1 MCPVR
6 LHRAFRWGLA
16 FGRDRLLWRDVVESE
31 APSYWVFF
39 VPLARSS
46 FPPAAISG
54 LKSSASQIGRIS
66 RSLGPG
72 IGLGHRLAHS
82 TASSIDRTCQ
92 IQNPA
97 TSSFVSAKG
106 PSVTDRL
113 VPLKWIRF
121 PNLLGLSPSAASMI
135 PALTSSSLYLPICA
149 NISSAPSISSGLDS
163 ASDSLVAFT
172 ITMTRIRPPQCWE
185 RPWWPALPMR
195 RPGVPQIDITCLGR
209 PLVARPGGSEG
220 RSPPLQAGG
229 VTQRTPALG
238 TTAHTYPLG
247 LTLPRG
253 RGSLRWR
260 AQWALTRRIARR
272 GSSLRAQIGIHR
284 FPSPCGHRRSAWR
297 S

>member
-31 APSYWVFF
+31 APSYLVFF
-39 VPLARSS
+39 VTLARSS
-46 FPPAAISG
+46 FTPAAISG

-121 PNLLGLSPSAASMI
+121 PNLLGLSPSPASMI
-135 PALTSSSLYLPICA
+135 PALTSSSLNLPICA
-149 NISSAPSISSGLDS
+149 NISSVPSISKGCDA
-163 ASDSLVAFT
+163 ASESLVAFT
-172 ITMTRIRPPQCWE
+172 STMTRIGPPLWL
-185 RPWWPALPMR
+185 RAA
-195 RPGVPQIDITCLGR
+195 
-209 PLVARPGGSEG
+209 LVACSTPTSFGGTGNRHHVPRKNS
-220 RSPPLQAGG
+220 
-229 VTQRTPALG
+229 V
-238 TTAHTYPLG
+238 AHWS
-247 LTLPRG
+247 LTRLPTSIPRG
-253 RGSLRWR
+253 R
-260 AQWALTRRIARR
+260 QT
-272 GSSLRAQIGIHR
+272 
-284 FPSPCGHRRSAWR
+284 PTCE
-297 S
+297 